1 MKQPQRF
8 EPNVELSMEDVKLM
22 DLSNDQPLLNLRGH
36 RPAIQSAPGA
46 GLFFVKPSMYL
57 HGQPRVS
64 EVVADDQMR
73 CVAVHMPDRMITDG
87 HTGG

>member
-73 CVAVHMPDRMITDG
+73 CVAVHTPDRMITDG
-87 HTGG
+87 HTSG

>member
-73 CVAVHMPDRMITDG
+73 CVAVHTPDRMITDG

>member
-46 GLFFVKPSMYL
+46 GLLFCETID
-57 HGQPRVS
+57 VS
-64 EVVADDQMR
+64 AWSAKSQ
-73 CVAVHMPDRMITDG
+73 
-87 HTGG
+87 